1 MSYKNYKIE
10 DFVKLILQK
19 KKVKLVNGSFA
30 FAFLDHKGKF
40 VYKIYTNDS
49 AYSQF
54 LKIVE
59 HNKSI
64 HYPIIQKHITKHIE
78 FKDFKGPV
86 NIVKLEYLN
95 KEHDI
100 KVYHTGENTP
110 EIYQPGELCKLL
122 LNNGLYRFKQLY
134 KCEDYI
140 TEQLDSLFL
149 ALRPLKNITDSSF
162 DFTTKGNIM
171 MRGNIIVISDP
182 VITYKVETSL
192 VDTLDHLA
200 EDERPYK
207 K

>member
-59 HNKSI
+59 TNKSI

-78 FKDFKGPV
+78 FKDFDGMV

-95 KEHDI
+95 NEYDI
-100 KVYHTGENTP
+100 KVYNSDDNTVY
-110 EIYQPGELCKLL
+110 IYQPGEFCKLL
-122 LNNGLYRFKQLY
+122 LNTGLFRFKKLY
-134 KCEDYI
+134 KCDDYI

-149 ALRPLKNITDSSF
+149 ALRPLKNITDSAF

-171 MRGNIIVISDP
+171 MRGNIIVITDP

-200 EDERPYK
+200 EEQRPHK